1 MTAEDLLT
9 WACGEFGDR
18 LCLTCSWQ
26 RQSSVLVHMI
36 SELELGIPVVEL
48 NTQLFFKE
56 TYEDARQA
64 RGAVRP
70 AADPARGDQRR
81 RAALARGPEPLG
93 AEPRPLLPHPQGASR
108 SSARSSRSTPG
119 SAASAASRRSTRAD
133 TPKVEWS
140 ERYGVWKISP
150 LVDWDSKRIQAYVV
164 VNEIPYNPLHDM
176 GYPSIGCI
184 PCTRPVRRGEDE
196 RAGRWSNSDKIECG
210 IHGRGPAPGEGTSK
224 SAWLLK
230 TLVCKVTFNPES

>member
-1 MTAEDLLT
+1 LATTSLPDLDFESMTAEALLT
-9 WACGEFGDR
+9 WAYGEFGDR

-36 SELELGIPVVEL
+36 TELELGVPVVEL

-56 TYEDARQA
+56 TYDTRDRLVAQYGLELIRPDVISVAEQHLREGPNLWERNPDRCCHIRKVQPLERALEPYDAWISGIRREQA
-64 RGAVRP
+64 
-70 AADPARGDQRR
+70 
-81 RAALARGPEPLG
+81 L
-93 AEPRPLLPHPQGASR
+93 
-108 SSARSSRSTPG
+108 
-119 SAASAASRRSTRAD
+119 TRAD

-150 LVDWDSKRIQAYVV
+150 LVDWDAKRVQAYVV

-184 PCTRPVRRGEDE
+184 PCTRPVQRGEDE

-210 IHGRGPAPGEGTSK
+210 IHGRGPAPGEGT
-224 SAWLLK
+224 
-230 TLVCKVTFNPES
+230 